1 MSQHPIR
8 PETWAPFPHSNEG
21 FNYDTAAIKQR
32 WSLLHQGDCEPLPT
46 DERVLVLAPDHPD
59 PAGVASALL
68 EAWRLFHIG
77 EFSKAF
83 CLAEEI
89 GPLAHAVA
97 NKSSGI
103 YADYLEDD
111 EVKQKAIYKAGMKR
125 AQEAITLFPNDPNAH
140 YFHAFMTGR
149 YSQCISITTAL
160 KQGLAG
166 QVKTD
171 VETTLGL
178 APKHAEAYLALGLFH
193 AEVIDKVGR
202 MVGGLTYGASPD
214 ESMGAFKNA
223 LAITPDSPIAW
234 LEYGNA
240 LYLLFG
246 DKKIDESNEAY
257 TKASQCK
264 PKDAMEC
271 LDVAYALASI

>member
-1 MSQHPIR
+1 MSQHPLG
-8 PETWAPFPHSNEG
+8 PNTWAPFPHANKA
-21 FNYDTAAIKQR
+21 FNYDSAAIKQH
-32 WSLLHQGDCEPLPT
+32 WPALHQGDCEPLPT
-46 DERVLVLAPDHPD
+46 KKRVLTLVPDHPD
-59 PAGVASALL
+59 PQGAAEALL
-68 EAWRLFHIG
+68 EAWRLYHIG
-77 EFSKAF
+77 EFSKAY

-111 EVKQKAIYKAGMKR
+111 EARQKAIYEAGMKR
-125 AQEAITLFPNDPNAH
+125 AKEAIALFPNDPNAH

-149 YSQCISITTAL
+149 YSQCISIATAL

-171 VETTLGL
+171 VETTIGL
-178 APKHAEAYLALGLFH
+178 EPKHAEAYLALGLFH

-202 MVGGLTYGASPD
+202 MVGGLTYGANSD
-214 ESMGAFKNA
+214 ESIAAFKKA
-223 LAITPDSPIAW
+223 LALTPESPIAW
-234 LEYGNA
+234 IEYGNA
-240 LYLLFG
+240 LYLLYG

-257 TKASQCK
+257 IKASRFE

-271 LDVAYALASI
+271 LDVAFALASI